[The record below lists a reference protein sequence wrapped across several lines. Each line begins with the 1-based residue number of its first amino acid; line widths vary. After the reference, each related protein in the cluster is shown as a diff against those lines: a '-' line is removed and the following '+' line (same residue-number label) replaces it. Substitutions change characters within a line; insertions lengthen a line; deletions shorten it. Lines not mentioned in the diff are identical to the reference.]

1 MPQQDSCVSCG
12 KIVQRSRTSA
22 ARITCRECRSA
33 DRCGTASGYSAGC
46 RCRPCKDAKA
56 AAMRAYTAR
65 RKAEGRPSPRS
76 SWRAYEEITCIC
88 CSAVFSREKRNQKR
102 YIATYCSYLCRDYD
116 KYGPRTQRLPKD
128 HMARIIGK
136 TCEWT
141 PPKHKGP
148 FTITCGWCETTHV
161 TEHSTTEYC
170 SDICKTRARRARR
183 RAREH
188 GAHGT
193 YTWGQ
198 VVRLWAKFDKACA
211 YCRTP
216 TALTEVQAEHVVALA
231 RGGANNIGNILPS
244 CGPCNS
250 DKRDLSMSEWRAD
263 RKRRELD
270 PVITRWSLG
279 DARYAHLTLAT
290 HALAA

>member
-1 MPQQDSCVSCG
+1 MPQQDSCTNCG
-12 KIVQRSRTSA
+12 KTVTRSKTSA
-22 ARITCRECRSA
+22 ARITCRECREKE
-33 DRCGTASGYSAGC
+33 RCGSTSGYSAGC
-46 RCRPCKDAKA
+46 RCHLCKDAKA

-65 RKAEGRPSPRS
+65 RKAEGRPCPRS
-76 SWRAYEEITCIC
+76 SWRAFESIDCSC
-88 CSAVFSREKRNQKR
+88 CGTVFSREKRNQKR
-102 YIATYCSYLCRDYD
+102 YAAAYCSYLCRDYD
-116 KYGPRTQRLPKD
+116 KYGPRTQHLPKD
-128 HMARIIGK
+128 HMARMTGK

-141 PPKHKGP
+141 PPKPASP
-148 FTITCGWCETTHV
+148 FTIECGWCEATFQ
-161 TEHSTTEYC
+161 SNRATTEYC
-170 SDICKTRARRARR
+170 QNACKSRASRTRR
-183 RAREH
+183 RGREYGAR
-188 GAHGT
+188 GT
-193 YTWGQ
+193 YTWGE

-263 RKRRELD
+263 RNRRELD
-270 PVITRWSLG
+270 PVVTHWAPD
-279 DARYAHLTLAT
+279 DARYAHLTPAT